1 MNKIEKKTMRELLGN
16 YHLVVPEIQREYVWG
31 NNPNSV
37 LEQFLASLSNRLK
50 SNEVSNENV
59 GFLYSYQSTSYSEEH
74 LLIDGQQRFTTLV
87 LLLYYLSVLNSAT
100 L

>member
-1 MNKIEKKTMRELLGN
+1 MNKIEKKTMGELLGN

-59 GFLYSYQSTSYSEEH
+59 GFLPINQLFWRASSYRWSAAFYHIGTSA
-74 LLIDGQQRFTTLV
+74 LLFF
-87 LLLYYLSVLNSAT
+87 S
-100 L
+100 